1 MVTGRPPGLLS
12 ASWAPYRGCTCVR
25 QTRMGVELYTGITGA
40 SWVLMG
46 ALDWVA
52 AFVVP
57 VQVLSS
63 CSLIAPG
70 TPWKSVSPPFS
81 FCCER
86 LSLAS
91 GYLVEV
97 GLQSRIAR
105 VQGLDWKVR
114 VTCIAPLTVTL
125 PPASRC
131 WWLLTE
137 NSGLMCQAPP
147 PTPHLPPASPL
158 QPEVLRSRS
167 PKG

>member
-1 MVTGRPPGLLS
+1 
-12 ASWAPYRGCTCVR
+12 
-25 QTRMGVELYTGITGA
+25 MGTELYTGTAGA
-40 SWVLMG
+40 SRVLMG

-105 VQGLDWKVR
+105 VQGLEWKVR
-114 VTCIAPLTVTL
+114 VTRIPPLTVTL
-125 PPASRC
+125 PQASRC

>member
-1 MVTGRPPGLLS
+1 
-12 ASWAPYRGCTCVR
+12 
-25 QTRMGVELYTGITGA
+25 
-40 SWVLMG
+40 MG

-57 VQVLSS
+57 VHVLSS

-70 TPWKSVSPPFS
+70 TPWKSISPPFS

-97 GLQSRIAR
+97 GLQSRIAQ

-114 VTCIAPLTVTL
+114 VTCIAPLTMTL
-125 PPASRC
+125 PQASRC

-137 NSGLMCQAPP
+137 KLWADVSGPPAQPPP
-147 PTPHLPPASPL
+147 PTYLPSAA
-158 QPEVLRSRS
+158 
-167 PKG
+167 